1 LAWLPFVLLSR
12 ATKKS
17 QHQTPQKDVKHW
29 LIGSGLFVI
38 DHNFFPAPGTEQRE
52 TNHPGN
58 AGHNFGFGFLPTL
71 RTEQET
77 LVIGLHLFPPAF

>member
-1 LAWLPFVLLSR
+1 LVAIRPPFPGN
-12 ATKKS
+12 KKEPAPD
-17 QHQTPQKDVKHW
+17 TPKGCQHW

-52 TNHPGN
+52 TNHSGN